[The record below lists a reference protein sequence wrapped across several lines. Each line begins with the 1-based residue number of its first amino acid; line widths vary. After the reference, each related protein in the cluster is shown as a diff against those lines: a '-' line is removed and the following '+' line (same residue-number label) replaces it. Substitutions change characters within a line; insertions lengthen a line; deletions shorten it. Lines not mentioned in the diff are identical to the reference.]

1 MDMGKYIILFFKID
15 DHAADFV
22 IGQSMEKW
30 GIGETISGTN
40 ANSLFPGKFDYAY
53 LSNAQGITSGLTTLS
68 GEPQTA
74 GRLASFFGRLNYN
87 YQENI
92 CSLLLYVLMVLLIL
106 QEEIDGEYFRLS
118 LLDGL

>member
-1 MDMGKYIILFFKID
+1 MAWTWENTLSYSFKID

-74 GRLASFFGRLNYN
+74 GRLASFLGA
-87 YQENI
+87 
-92 CSLLLYVLMVLLIL
+92 
-106 QEEIDGEYFRLS
+106 
-118 LLDGL
+118 